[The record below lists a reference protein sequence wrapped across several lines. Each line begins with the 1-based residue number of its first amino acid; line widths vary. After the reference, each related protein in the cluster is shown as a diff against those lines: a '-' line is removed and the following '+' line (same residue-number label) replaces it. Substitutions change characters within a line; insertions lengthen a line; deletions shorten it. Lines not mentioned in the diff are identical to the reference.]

1 MKELLVLSG
10 KGGTGKTSLTAS
22 FVSLAKQCIA
32 CDYDVDASNLPI
44 LLKPDKTQGQEFS
57 AGLTADINKD
67 ICIDCG
73 LCRELCRFDAISDEY
88 QVSTLSCEGCGFC
101 AEICPVQAIDMQ
113 DRSSGRWFA
122 SNSYINGRLVP
133 LFHAELRPG
142 EENSG
147 KLVAQVKSAARQK
160 AQQEGYP
167 LLISD
172 GSPGI
177 GCPVISSLVEAS
189 LVVIVTEPSV
199 SGFHDLERVQ
209 ELLNLRGVK
218 SMLLINKADLS
229 LQAAKAMEEWAQN
242 HKIPVAGRLPYNS
255 ELANLVSV
263 GQVPVSQPE
272 LHELILPVWEKIRQE
287 LERTDSSLWVDLI
300 KTI

>member
-22 FVSLAKQCIA
+22 FVYLADKCIA
-32 CDYDVDASNLPI
+32 CDYDVDAPNLPI
-44 LLKPDKTQGQEFS
+44 LLKPDASEGHEFS
-57 AGLTADINKD
+57 SGLTADLNKD

-73 LCRELCRFDAISDEY
+73 LCRDICRFEAISNEY
-88 QVSTLSCEGCGFC
+88 EISTLSCEGCGFC
-101 AEICPVQAIDMQ
+101 AEVCPVEAIAMQ
-113 DRSSGRWFA
+113 ERPSGRWFA
-122 SNSYINGRLVP
+122 SNSGTNGKMIP

-160 AQQEGYP
+160 AQEEGYP

-177 GCPVISSLVEAS
+177 GCPVISSLVETT

-199 SGFHDLERVQ
+199 SGYHDLKRVQ
-209 ELLNLRGVK
+209 ELLDLRGVK
-218 SMLLINKADLS
+218 SILLINKADIDS
-229 LQAAKAMEEWAQN
+229 KAAENMEQWAREN
-242 HKIPVAGRLPYNS
+242 GIPCAGKLPYS
-255 ELANLVSV
+255 PELAAAVSV
-263 GQVPVSQPE
+263 GEVPVSRKE
-272 LHELILPVWEKIRQE
+272 LHDLILPVWQKIMQTME
-287 LERTDSSLWVDLI
+287 VLE
-300 KTI
+300 